1 MKKSI
6 KVISTLL
13 LTIMLVASIAGTVL
27 AVDPNTVLNG
37 LNGNGNVQTNDLTKV
52 GNNIVTK
59 NQNLNGNADS
69 QITKVGG
76 NIVNI
81 IQIVGIVIAVI
92 VLLVIGIKYMIGSAS
107 EKAEY
112 KKTMIPYIVGAVL
125 IFAGTSLVRVIYSLA
140 TAVK

>member
-13 LTIMLVASIAGTVL
+13 LAIMLVTFIAGTVL

-52 GNNIVTK
+52 GNNIVT
-59 NQNLNGNADS
+59 
-69 QITKVGG
+69 
-76 NIVNI
+76 I
-81 IQIVGIVIAVI
+81 IQVVGIVIAVI
-92 VLLVIGIKYMIGSAS
+92 VLLVIGIKYMMGSAS

-125 IFAGTSLVRVIYSLA
+125 IFAGTSLVRVIYSLS
-140 TAVK
+140 TSVSTK

>member
-27 AVDPNTVLNG
+27 AVDPITVLNG

-52 GNNIVTK
+52 GNNIV
-59 NQNLNGNADS
+59 A
-69 QITKVGG
+69 
-76 NIVNI
+76 I
-81 IQIVGIVIAVI
+81 IQVVGIVIAVI
-92 VLLVIGIKYMIGSAS
+92 VLLVIGIKYMMGSAS

-125 IFAGTSLVRVIYSLA
+125 IFAGTSLVRVIYSLS
-140 TAVK
+140 TSVSTK

>member
-13 LTIMLVASIAGTVL
+13 LAIMLVTSIAGTVL

-52 GNNIVTK
+52 GENIVTM
-59 NQNLNGNADS
+59 
-69 QITKVGG
+69 
-76 NIVNI
+76 
-81 IQIVGIVIAVI
+81 IQVVGIVIAVI
-92 VLLVIGIKYMIGSAS
+92 VLLVIGIKYMMGSAS

-125 IFAGTSLVRVIYSLA
+125 IFAGTSLVRVIYSLS
-140 TAVK
+140 TSVSTK

>member
-27 AVDPNTVLNG
+27 AVDPNTVLNV

-52 GNNIVTK
+52 GNNIVT
-59 NQNLNGNADS
+59 
-69 QITKVGG
+69 
-76 NIVNI
+76 I
-81 IQIVGIVIAVI
+81 IQVVGIVIAVI
-92 VLLVIGIKYMIGSAS
+92 VLLVIGIKYMMGSAS

-125 IFAGTSLVRVIYSLA
+125 IFAGTSLVRVIYSLS
-140 TAVK
+140 TSVSTK

>member
-13 LTIMLVASIAGTVL
+13 LAIMLVASIAGTVL

-37 LNGNGNVQTNDLTKV
+37 LDGNGNVQTNDLTKV
-52 GNNIVTK
+52 GNNIVT
-59 NQNLNGNADS
+59 
-69 QITKVGG
+69 
-76 NIVNI
+76 I
-81 IQIVGIVIAVI
+81 IHVVGIVIAVI
-92 VLLVIGIKYMIGSAS
+92 VLLVIGIKYMMGSAS

-125 IFAGTSLVRVIYSLA
+125 IFAGTSLVRVIYSLS
-140 TAVK
+140 TSVSTK

>member
-27 AVDPNTVLNG
+27 AVDTNTVLNG

-52 GNNIVTK
+52 GNNIVT
-59 NQNLNGNADS
+59 
-69 QITKVGG
+69 
-76 NIVNI
+76 I
-81 IQIVGIVIAVI
+81 IQVVGIVIAVI
-92 VLLVIGIKYMIGSAS
+92 VLLVIGIKYMMGSAS

-125 IFAGTSLVRVIYSLA
+125 IFAGTSLVRVIYSLS
-140 TAVK
+140 TSVSTK

>member
-52 GNNIVTK
+52 GNNIVT
-59 NQNLNGNADS
+59 
-69 QITKVGG
+69 
-76 NIVNI
+76 I
-81 IQIVGIVIAVI
+81 IQVVGIVIAVI
-92 VLLVIGIKYMIGSAS
+92 VLLVIGIKYMMGSAS

-140 TAVK
+140 NSVSGK